1 MFNIF
6 NRILFFVYFILTF
19 MTEKYELGIY
29 TMSLCIFLELLD
41 IENKI
46 KKGD

>member
-1 MFNIF
+1 MF

-29 TMSLCIFLELLD
+29 AMSLCIFLELLD
-41 IENKI
+41 IENEI

>member
-6 NRILFFVYFILTF
+6 KRILFFVYFILTF

-29 TMSLCIFLELLD
+29 FMTLCVFLELWN
-41 IENKI
+41 IEDKM
-46 KKGD
+46 K